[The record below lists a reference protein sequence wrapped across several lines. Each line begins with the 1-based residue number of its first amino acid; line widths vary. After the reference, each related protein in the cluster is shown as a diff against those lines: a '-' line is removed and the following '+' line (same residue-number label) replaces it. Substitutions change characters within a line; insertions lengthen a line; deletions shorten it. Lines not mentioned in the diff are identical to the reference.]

1 MANREALRELQQRL
15 AERMQAAKREQ
26 RGQSWLAVECRGHGL
41 LLPLE
46 QAGEIFPPAATM
58 PVPHTRDWFAGV
70 ANLRGGLHGVVD
82 LARFLGLPDAPA
94 GEVAREQSRLIAFSS
109 SLGLNCALL
118 VDRLAGLRSAEQLRA
133 GAAGPVGG
141 SRPSFA
147 SGTWL
152 DAAGRSWQ
160 SLDLAA
166 LARDEQFLS
175 IVA

>member
-15 AERMQAAKREQ
+15 AERMQAARREQ

-46 QAGEIFPPAATM
+46 QAGEIFPPSALM
-58 PVPHTRDWFAGV
+58 PVPHTQSWFAGV

-82 LARFLGLPDAPA
+82 LARFLGLPELPA
-94 GEVAREQSRLIAFSS
+94 HEAAREQSRLVAFSHA
-109 SLGLNCALL
+109 LGLNCALL
-118 VDRLAGLRSAEQLRA
+118 VDRLAGLRSTEQMHMDDA
-133 GAAGPVGG
+133 GSADA
-141 SRPSFA
+141 RPAFA
-147 SGTWL
+147 PTRWL
-152 DAAGRSWQ
+152 DGGGRPWQ

>member
-46 QAGEIFPPAATM
+46 QAGEIFPPAALM
-58 PVPHTRDWFAGV
+58 PVPHTRSWFAGV

-94 GEVAREQSRLIAFSS
+94 AEAVREQSRLVAFSA
-109 SLGLNCALL
+109 SLNLNCALL
-118 VDRLAGLRSAEQLRA
+118 VDRLAGLRSTEQLRA
-133 GAAGPVGG
+133 DDGVQSGA
-141 SRPSFA
+141 RPAFA
-147 SGTWL
+147 AARWL
-152 DAAGRSWQ
+152 DAAGRPWQ

>member
-26 RGQSWLAVECRGHGL
+26 RGQSWLAVECRGQGL

-46 QAGEIFPPAATM
+46 QAGEIFPPAALM
-58 PVPHTRDWFAGV
+58 PVPHTRTWFAGV

-82 LARFLGLPDAPA
+82 LARFLGLPEVPA
-94 GEVAREQSRLIAFSS
+94 GEAGREQSRLVAFSHG
-109 SLGLNCALL
+109 LGLNCALL
-118 VDRLAGLRSAEQLRA
+118 VDRLAGLRSAEQLNKA
-133 GAAGPVGG
+133 DDGDDTA
-141 SRPSFA
+141 RPAFA
-147 SGTWL
+147 PTRWL

>member
-1 MANREALRELQQRL
+1 MANREALRELQHRL

-46 QAGEIFPPAATM
+46 QAGEIFAPTALM

-82 LARFLGLPDAPA
+82 LARFLGLPDSSD
-94 GEVAREQSRLIAFSS
+94 GAREQSRLIAFSLA
-109 SLGLNCALL
+109 LGLNCALL
-118 VDRLAGLRSAEQLRA
+118 VDRLAGLRSAEQMHADTARA
-133 GAAGPVGG
+133 DQA
-141 SRPSFA
+141 RPAFA
-147 SGTWL
+147 SGRWL
-152 DAAGRSWQ
+152 DESRRPWQ
-160 SLDLAA
+160 ALDLAA